1 MSGDEVSA
9 EQTETAVDTPAV
21 DPVDAQLQKLL
32 PDWMARQRWYASA
45 DAPGRLEIVD
55 LEVLLAGDE
64 QAPGLLSLIVRAD
77 DIDWHVP
84 VGLRPVDEVPPS
96 VADREGAVI
105 GQVTLA
111 SGQAATAFDAPPDQE
126 LAAHFHRRV
135 TGSSEPPGHIRPIGA
150 EQSNT
155 SLVSDDKTVI
165 KLFRRLVP
173 GANPDVEVP
182 SALSSAGFS
191 SVPPVRGVWRRG
203 EYDLAVAQAY
213 LPGSTDGFALAL
225 ASLRDCLSTG
235 LPPQAS
241 GGDFG
246 AEAFRLGQVTGE
258 LHIAL
263 AEAFGQEAA
272 SPKGWAADLVTDL
285 DGVGIGADRASA
297 LIERLEAVGAP
308 GVAIRG
314 HGDYHLGQ
322 VLRADAG
329 WFVLDFEGEPD
340 RSAEERARRTSPLRD
355 VAGMLR
361 SFEYVAA
368 VALRE
373 QVEADREELEPLA
386 TAWVS
391 HNVDALERG
400 YGSVAGL
407 DALLPAAPDR
417 VIVLAA
423 FSLEKA
429 AYELAYERA
438 HRPDWEHIPAAAIDR
453 LLASG

>member
-1 MSGDEVSA
+1 MSAAGEVQGIA
-9 EQTETAVDTPAV
+9 EQLRA
-21 DPVDAQLQKLL
+21 LL
-32 PDWMARQRWYASA
+32 PEWMARQRWYASS
-45 DAPGRLEIVD
+45 DQPQNIDIVD
-55 LEVLLAGDE
+55 LEVLLPGDQDGAG
-64 QAPGLLSLIVRAD
+64 LVSLIVKAD
-77 DIDWHVP
+77 GIDWHVP
-84 VGLRPVDEVPPS
+84 VGLRPTEEVPPS

-105 GQVTLA
+105 GTITLE
-111 SGQAATAFDAPPDQE
+111 SGQVATAFDAPPDQE
-126 LAAHFHRRV
+126 LAAHFHCRV
-135 TGSSEPPGHIRPIGA
+135 TGSAEPPGHIRPIGA

-182 SALSSAGFS
+182 SALSAAGFG
-191 SVPPVRGVWRRG
+191 SVPPVEGVWRRG

-213 LPGSTDGFALAL
+213 LPGSSDGFALAL

-241 GGDFG
+241 GGDFS

-258 LHIAL
+258 LHVAL
-263 AEAFGQEAA
+263 AAAFGEEAA
-272 SPKGWAADLVTDL
+272 SPKEWAGDLAADLHRV
-285 DGVGIGADRASA
+285 GVGVDRASE
-297 LIERLEAVGAP
+297 LLERLESVQAP
-308 GVAIRG
+308 GVSIRG

-340 RSAEERARRTSPLRD
+340 RSAAERARRTSPLRD

-368 VALRE
+368 VGLRE
-373 QVEADREELEPLA
+373 QVEGDREELEPLA

-400 YGSVAGL
+400 YASVAGL
-407 DALLPAAPDR
+407 DALLPAPPDR
-417 VIVLAA
+417 VVVLAA

-438 HRPDWEHIPAAAIDR
+438 HRPDWEQIPAAAIDR
-453 LLASG
+453 LLANG